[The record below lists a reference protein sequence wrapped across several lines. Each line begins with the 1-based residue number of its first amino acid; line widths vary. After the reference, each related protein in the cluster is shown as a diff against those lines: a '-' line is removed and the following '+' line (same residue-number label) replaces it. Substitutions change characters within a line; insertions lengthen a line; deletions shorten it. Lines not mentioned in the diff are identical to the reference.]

1 MMVKRTN
8 TYKTEF
14 EKDEY
19 LDLTENMR
27 HWNTIRFGQMTVFMA
42 LMAGILSSLYQ
53 SSFVFPDFVRLALKT
68 GGIIFTL
75 IFWSLDYRE
84 MLYFRHF
91 RTRAVELE
99 EILGFR
105 QFSRYPS
112 AKIINSARLTGAM
125 YFFVLV
131 FWIGTFIWR

>member
-1 MMVKRTN
+1 MPRTSN
-8 TYKTEF
+8 LNKNEF
-14 EKDEY
+14 SKDEY

-27 HWNTIRFGQMTVFMA
+27 HWNTIRFGQMTVFIA

-53 SSFVFPDFVRLALKT
+53 GSFVFPDFVRLALKV
-68 GGIIFTL
+68 GGLIFTV

-84 MLYFRHF
+84 VLYFRHF
-91 RTRAVELE
+91 RRRAIELE

-105 QFSRYPS
+105 QFSKSPS
-112 AKIINSARLTGAM
+112 TKVINSARLTGAM